1 MTYNVGDLI
10 KLSPHMYHASMRV
23 GNLREVSGKLV
34 NIMPDDLMIVLGG
47 FTLAEEYQYL
57 FVMSADHN
65 EIGFVSARA
74 VERA

>member
-1 MTYNVGDLI
+1 
-10 KLSPHMYHASMRV
+10 
-23 GNLREVSGKLV
+23 
-34 NIMPDDLMIVLGG
+34 MIVLGG